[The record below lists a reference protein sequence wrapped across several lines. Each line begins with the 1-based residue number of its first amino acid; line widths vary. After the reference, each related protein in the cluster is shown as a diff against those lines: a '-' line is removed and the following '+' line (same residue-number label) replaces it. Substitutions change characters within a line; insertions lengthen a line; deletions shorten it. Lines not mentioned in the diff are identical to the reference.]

1 MPWPEPAPA
10 TEARTSCST
19 PLADHEPG
27 TTVTKSDLEEAFL
40 ARCRRAGLPRPTKL
54 NDHVEALE
62 ADFIFKRE
70 RVLVET
76 DSWQHHKSRDSSESD
91 RRRDATHAAAGYR
104 TLRFTHRQITDDPVS
119 VVQALAA
126 ALTRP
131 ASSPPSSGT
140 PARSAA

>member
-1 MPWPEPAPA
+1 VPAGRPPE
-10 TEARTSCST
+10 
-19 PLADHEPG
+19 ADQ
-27 TTVTKSDLEEAFL
+27 AQ
-40 ARCRRAGLPRPTKL
+40 
-54 NDHVEALE
+54 DHVEALE

-76 DSWQHHKSRDSSESD
+76 DSWQHHKSRDSFESD
-91 RRRDATHAAAGYR
+91 RCRDATHAAAGWR
-104 TLRFTHRQITDDPVS
+104 TLRFTYRQITDDPVS